1 MKLPDE
7 LLEHSDAIDALRTIN
22 RVRWVVG
29 DMIGRQVE
37 QQEGIP
43 FEWFEVLIVLAD
55 TPEEALRI
63 GDLASLTLRSK
74 SAMTR
79 LADRIEEAGLVQ
91 RDSCDTDRRVI
102 FVALTDEGRA
112 LIERVKPPAARIM
125 IERFTSH
132 ITPQDARFITAALT
146 RVLTA
151 NGVDLESGIRRDPGE
166 PAGVAASLEG
176 ERVS

>member
-29 DMIGRQVE
+29 DMIGKQVE
-37 QQEGIP
+37 HQEGIP
-43 FEWFEVLIVLAD
+43 FEWFEVLIVLAEA
-55 TPEEALRI
+55 PEEALRM

-79 LADRIEEAGLVQ
+79 LTDRMERATLVR
-91 RDSCDTDRRVI
+91 RDSCESDRRVI
-102 FVALTDEGRA
+102 FVTLTDEGRA

-132 ITPQDARFITAALT
+132 ITPEDARFITTALT
-146 RVLTA
+146 KVLVA
-151 NGVDLESGIRRDPGE
+151 NGAELETPLRPESDDAVP
-166 PAGVAASLEG
+166 VTLSG
-176 ERVS
+176 ERSR